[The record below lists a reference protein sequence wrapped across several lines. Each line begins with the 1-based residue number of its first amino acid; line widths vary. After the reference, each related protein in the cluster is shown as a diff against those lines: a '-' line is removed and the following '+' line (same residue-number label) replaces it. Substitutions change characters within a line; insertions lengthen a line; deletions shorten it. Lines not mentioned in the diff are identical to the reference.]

1 VLGDECVDFDDADLV
16 PLVKKDA
23 PSTVDQRAAF
33 DSAFGSVEYNDVT
46 YHRFLFNDTTYSEYF
61 NAVTGFIRN

>member
-1 VLGDECVDFDDADLV
+1 MLGDACTDFNDADLV

-33 DSAFGSVEYNDVT
+33 DSAFGSVIYDNVT
-46 YHRFLFNDTTYSEYF
+46 YNRFFINDTTYSEYH
-61 NAVTGFIRN
+61 RC